1 MTTTDVCEHFKP
13 TQSRPEIALSCKTLL
28 RILTHEKHR
37 MPCNPA
43 LINSVVGSF
52 AYQLCNFGWGH
63 AFAGALVAAACGD
76 ETGSIVDRPGLFW

>member
-1 MTTTDVCEHFKP
+1 
-13 TQSRPEIALSCKTLL
+13 
-28 RILTHEKHR
+28 

-52 AYQLCNFGWGH
+52 AYQLCNSGWGH